1 MRKKGTRDEALS
13 SLTAAMVNNQLEGLP
28 VHEWPPS
35 GVTSVSAAR
44 HSYLRVEEFMTTELF
59 TVHENEPVDLVA
71 NLMVW
76 KQVRHIPVED
86 EKGILVGMVSSLDV
100 LRELERRMMEG
111 TAEPTAVSSIM
122 TTNMVAVPPDTPTLE
137 AIALMRRER
146 VHCLPVV
153 REGRLVGIVT
163 ERDFINVAARLLEQQ
178 PD

>member
-1 MRKKGTRDEALS
+1 
-13 SLTAAMVNNQLEGLP
+13 
-28 VHEWPPS
+28 
-35 GVTSVSAAR
+35 
-44 HSYLRVEEFMTTELF
+44 
-59 TVHENEPVDLVA
+59 
-71 NLMVW
+71 MVW

>member
-13 SLTAAMVNNQLEGLP
+13 SLTSAMVNNQMEGLP

-35 GVTSVSAAR
+35 RVTAVSAAK

-59 TVHENEPVDLVA
+59 TVHEDEPVDLVA

-86 EKGILVGMVSSLDV
+86 EKGILVGMVSSIDV
-100 LRELERRMMEG
+100 LRELERRMTEG
-111 TAEPTAVSSIM
+111 SAEPTSVSSIM
-122 TTNMVAVPPDTPTLE
+122 TTGMIAVPPDTPTLE

-146 VHCLPVV
+146 VDCLPVV
-153 REGRLVGIVT
+153 RQGRLIGIVT